1 MATKTTRQQT
11 KLKNFMAKGEKENLI
26 EKINKIGVVIA
37 RNKRNQR
44 EKNHQM
50 LTYWLEKGRELIE
63 KDPFS
68 DWNKFPGG

>member
-1 MATKTTRQQT
+1 
-11 KLKNFMAKGEKENLI
+11 
-26 EKINKIGVVIA
+26 
-37 RNKRNQR
+37 
-44 EKNHQM
+44 M

>member
-11 KLKNFMAKGEKENLI
+11 KLKNFMAKGEKENLN

-50 LTYWLEKGRELIE
+50 LTY
-63 KDPFS
+63 
-68 DWNKFPGG
+68 